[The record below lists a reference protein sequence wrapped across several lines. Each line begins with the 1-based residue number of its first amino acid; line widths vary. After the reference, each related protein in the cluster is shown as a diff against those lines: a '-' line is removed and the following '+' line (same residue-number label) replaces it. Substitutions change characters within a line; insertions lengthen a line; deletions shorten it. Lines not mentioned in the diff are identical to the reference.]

1 MLATALASGYR
12 VRATVRKQE
21 QIDTIKDAK
30 SIKPHVNNL
39 EIVVV
44 PDILKE
50 GAFDAALKDV
60 IYVLHIASPL
70 AKQVR
75 TKYES
80 YRENES

>member
-1 MLATALASGYR
+1 M
-12 VRATVRKQE
+12 
-21 QIDTIKDAK
+21 
-30 SIKPHVNNL
+30 
-39 EIVVV
+39 V